1 MENKDD
7 KAKGQIQIADDVI
20 ASIAG
25 TAALEAEGI
34 SSLAGGTAFMSK
46 LSKKSSQRGVA
57 IAVEGREVCVDLNVN
72 VLHGC
77 KIQSAARQAQAKVKD
92 AIENMT
98 GLNVCCV
105 NITVS
110 GIEFEKNQEPEQA
123 E

>member
-1 MENKDD
+1 MEE

-34 SSLAGGTAFMSK
+34 SSLAGAGFGK
-46 LSKKSSQRGVA
+46 LGKKNRAGVA
-57 IAVEGREVCVDLNVN
+57 IKVDGKLVEAEINVN

-77 KIQSAARQAQAKVKD
+77 KIQQAAVEAQNKVKE
-92 AIENMT
+92 AVETMT
-98 GLNVCCV
+98 GLEVCCV
-105 NITVS
+105 NVHVS
-110 GIEFEKNQEPEQA
+110 GIEFEKNQEPTQA